1 MKLNLTKGQYDKL
14 SDLSM
19 DIAKGLIVS
28 SFVVPTFDHSVSLG
42 NSTFSVVVGLIFVVI
57 SLIMEREKEQIQ

>member
-1 MKLNLTKGQYDKL
+1 MKLNLTKGQTEKL

-28 SFVVPTFDHSVSLG
+28 SFVVPVFDHSVSLG

-57 SLIMEREKEQIQ
+57 SLIMEREKEYSK